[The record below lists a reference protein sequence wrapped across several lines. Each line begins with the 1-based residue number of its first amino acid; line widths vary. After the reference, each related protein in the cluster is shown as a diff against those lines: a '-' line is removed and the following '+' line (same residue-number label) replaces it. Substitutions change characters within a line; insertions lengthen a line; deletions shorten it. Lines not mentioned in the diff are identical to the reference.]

1 MGGMFSAPALPSIKG
16 GGGGGDDGG
25 SGKAKKKVKVKCTC
39 AKFTC
44 GTRKYR
50 DAKKKN
56 KGLKCARKGLT
67 RRCKKCGGG
76 RVSGYEEAYGED
88 YEDYEDY
95 EDFTEE
101 RVMSYGEEYAPPGT
115 LMSEKFVP
123 GTYMTSSYINL
134 TPEDFPTSGQSASVT
149 KTGKPTKPPTA
160 GKSKYANESSTLGIN
175 LSDAM
180 PLSPMVERTV
190 TDSFPMNFSVVLL
203 TILFIVFVMMR
214 K

>member
-1 MGGMFSAPALPSIKG
+1 MGGLFSAPALPKMG
-16 GGGGGDDGG
+16 GGKKGRKA
-25 SGKAKKKVKVKCTC
+25 SGKD
-39 AKFTC
+39 
-44 GTRKYR
+44 RKASGK
-50 DAKKKN
+50 DPKT
-56 KGLKCARKGLT
+56 GRKS
-67 RRCKKCGGG
+67 R
-76 RVSGYEEAYGED
+76 YGEE
-88 YEDYEDY
+88 YGEEYGEDY

-134 TPEDFPTSGQSASVT
+134 TPADFPTSGQSASVT

-160 GKSKYANESSTLGIN
+160 GKSKYANESSPPGIN

>member
-1 MGGMFSAPALPSIKG
+1 MGGLFSAPALPKMG
-16 GGGGGDDGG
+16 GGKKGRKA
-25 SGKAKKKVKVKCTC
+25 SGKGRKASGKGRKASGKGAKPKKGKP
-39 AKFTC
+39 ARR
-44 GTRKYR
+44 GRKSR
-50 DAKKKN
+50 
-56 KGLKCARKGLT
+56 
-67 RRCKKCGGG
+67 
-76 RVSGYEEAYGED
+76 SGEDSEEYGEAYEDYEEAGAD

-134 TPEDFPTSGQSASVT
+134 TPADFPTSGQSASVT

-160 GKSKYANESSTLGIN
+160 GKSKYANESSPPGIN

>member
-1 MGGMFSAPALPSIKG
+1 MGGLFSAPEVKVPKMGKGKSKGKVKKG
-16 GGGGGDDGG
+16 GK
-25 SGKAKKKVKVKCTC
+25 GKARR
-39 AKFTC
+39 
-44 GTRKYR
+44 GRKPR
-50 DAKKKN
+50 R
-56 KGLKCARKGLT
+56 GRRGRKS
-67 RRCKKCGGG
+67 R
-76 RVSGYEEAYGED
+76 YGED
-88 YEDYEDY
+88 YEDYEEAYGEDY

-123 GTYMTSSYINL
+123 GTYMTSSYSGSINL

-160 GKSKYANESSTLGIN
+160 GKSKYANESSPPGIN

>member
-1 MGGMFSAPALPSIKG
+1 MGGGKKG
-16 GGGGGDDGG
+16 RKA
-25 SGKAKKKVKVKCTC
+25 SGKGRKASGKGAKPKKGKP
-39 AKFTC
+39 ARR
-44 GTRKYR
+44 GRKSRYGE
-50 DAKKKN
+50 D
-56 KGLKCARKGLT
+56 
-67 RRCKKCGGG
+67 
-76 RVSGYEEAYGED
+76 YEEYGED

-134 TPEDFPTSGQSASVT
+134 TPADFPTSGQSASVT

-160 GKSKYANESSTLGIN
+160 GKSKYANESSPPGIN

>member
-1 MGGMFSAPALPSIKG
+1 MGGLFSAPALPKKG
-16 GGGGGDDGG
+16 HKA
-25 SGKAKKKVKVKCTC
+25 SGKGHKASGKDHKASGKDPKT
-39 AKFTC
+39 
-44 GTRKYR
+44 GRKSRY
-50 DAKKKN
+50 
-56 KGLKCARKGLT
+56 G
-67 RRCKKCGGG
+67 
-76 RVSGYEEAYGED
+76 EEYGED
-88 YEDYEDY
+88 YGEEYGEDY

-160 GKSKYANESSTLGIN
+160 GKSKYANESSPPGIN